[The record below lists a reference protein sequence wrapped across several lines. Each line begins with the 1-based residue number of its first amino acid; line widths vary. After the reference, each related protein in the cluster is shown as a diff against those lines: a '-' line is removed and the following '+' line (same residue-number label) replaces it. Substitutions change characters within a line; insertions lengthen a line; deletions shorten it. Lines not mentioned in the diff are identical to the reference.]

1 MIPIIIKLSFTVL
14 RQLLRIVETLMI
26 KILEF
31 LLINI
36 ILYYVVLYKCVY
48 RYSE

>member
-1 MIPIIIKLSFTVL
+1 MISVIIKLSFTVL
-14 RQLLRIVETLMI
+14 RQLLKIVETLMI

-36 ILYYVVLYKCVY
+36 ILYYKVLCKCVY
-48 RYSE
+48 P

>member
-14 RQLLRIVETLMI
+14 RQLLKIVKTVMI

-31 LLINI
+31 LFINI
-36 ILYYVVLYKCVY
+36 ILYYVILYKCVHK
-48 RYSE
+48 YSE